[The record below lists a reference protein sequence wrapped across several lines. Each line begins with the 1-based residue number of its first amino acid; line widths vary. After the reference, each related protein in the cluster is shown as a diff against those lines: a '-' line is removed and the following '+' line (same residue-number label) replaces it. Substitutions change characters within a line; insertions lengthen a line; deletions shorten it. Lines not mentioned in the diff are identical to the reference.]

1 MDLKTERDFIGYGG
15 QPPHAAWP
23 GDARVAVQFVLNY
36 EEGGERS
43 VTDGDAHAE
52 TFLSEIIGAN
62 PYPARHMSMESMYE
76 YGARAGFWRIHRLF
90 REYDLPVTVYG
101 VAVALARN
109 PDVVEAML
117 NADWDIACHG
127 YRWLD
132 YQFVEEAIERAHI
145 EQAIELHT
153 KIVGSKPLGWY
164 TGRDSPNT
172 RRLIL
177 EHDQFL
183 YDSDSYADDLP
194 YWVPAPQGHHLVIP
208 YTLDTNDM
216 RFAAAQGFNSGDQF
230 FSYLKDAFDALYA
243 EGADAPKMLNVGL
256 HCRIIGRPARIQSL
270 RRFIEYVLSH
280 SNVWVPTRL
289 DIAKHWHRH
298 HPPNS

>member
-1 MDLKTERDFIGYGG
+1 MLVPARQGNGVLKFDRILVPSRVGGYNTRHEMRRIMDLKTERDFVGYGG

-90 REYDLPVTVYG
+90 RECDLPVTVYG

-172 RRLIL
+172 RRLIWSTTTSSMTL
-177 EHDQFL
+177 TPMPMTYPTGFQRL
-183 YDSDSYADDLP
+183 RSSL
-194 YWVPAPQGHHLVIP
+194 GHPIH
-208 YTLDTNDM
+208 T
-216 RFAAAQGFNSGDQF
+216 
-230 FSYLKDAFDALYA
+230 
-243 EGADAPKMLNVGL
+243 
-256 HCRIIGRPARIQSL
+256 
-270 RRFIEYVLSH
+270 
-280 SNVWVPTRL
+280 
-289 DIAKHWHRH
+289 
-298 HPPNS
+298 

>member
-15 QPPHAAWP
+15 RPPHATWP
-23 GDARVAVQFVLNY
+23 GNARIAVQFVLNY

-132 YQFVEEAIERAHI
+132 YQFVE
-145 EQAIELHT
+145 
-153 KIVGSKPLGWY
+153 
-164 TGRDSPNT
+164 
-172 RRLIL
+172 
-177 EHDQFL
+177 
-183 YDSDSYADDLP
+183 
-194 YWVPAPQGHHLVIP
+194 
-208 YTLDTNDM
+208 
-216 RFAAAQGFNSGDQF
+216 
-230 FSYLKDAFDALYA
+230 
-243 EGADAPKMLNVGL
+243 
-256 HCRIIGRPARIQSL
+256 
-270 RRFIEYVLSH
+270 
-280 SNVWVPTRL
+280 
-289 DIAKHWHRH
+289 
-298 HPPNS
+298 

>member
-15 QPPHAAWP
+15 RPPHAAWP
-23 GDARVAVQFVLNY
+23 GNARIAIQFVLNY

-132 YQFVEEAIERAHI
+132 FNSLKRQSSER
-145 EQAIELHT
+145 T
-153 KIVGSKPLGWY
+153 SSKPSNCIPRSWDPNPLAG
-164 TGRDSPNT
+164 TRDET
-172 RRLIL
+172 
-177 EHDQFL
+177 
-183 YDSDSYADDLP
+183 A
-194 YWVPAPQGHHLVIP
+194 
-208 YTLDTNDM
+208 
-216 RFAAAQGFNSGDQF
+216 
-230 FSYLKDAFDALYA
+230 
-243 EGADAPKMLNVGL
+243 
-256 HCRIIGRPARIQSL
+256 
-270 RRFIEYVLSH
+270 
-280 SNVWVPTRL
+280 PTRV
-289 DIAKHWHRH
+289 A
-298 HPPNS
+298 

>member
-1 MDLKTERDFIGYGG
+1 
-15 QPPHAAWP
+15 
-23 GDARVAVQFVLNY
+23 
-36 EEGGERS
+36 
-43 VTDGDAHAE
+43 
-52 TFLSEIIGAN
+52 
-62 PYPARHMSMESMYE
+62 
-76 YGARAGFWRIHRLF
+76 
-90 REYDLPVTVYG
+90 
-101 VAVALARN
+101 
-109 PDVVEAML
+109 ML

-177 EHDQFL
+177 EHDHFL

-243 EGADAPKMLNVGL
+243 EVRTPRKCSMSG
-256 HCRIIGRPARIQSL
+256 S
-270 RRFIEYVLSH
+270 
-280 SNVWVPTRL
+280 
-289 DIAKHWHRH
+289 IAGSSAAQHGFS
-298 HPPNS
+298 P